1 MAHDP
6 PPRTSWG
13 TTNALLDIPATL
25 LVTPCPPWGSPDTHG
40 PPPDPHGA
48 TPDPSWAPQTI
59 HDSLPAASEAIPGVF
74 WALKNP
80 PLPLIQHLS
89 ESPDPSLGCP
99 DPSWVPPH
107 SHFTQLFKMHPYVA
121 AIVLDPI

>member
-1 MAHDP
+1 MIHLPELPGEP
-6 PPRTSWG
+6 PMPYWIFLPPYWSPL
-13 TTNALLDIPATL
+13 ALHGAALIPTDHPL
-25 LVTPCPPWGSPDTHG
+25 TPMG
-40 PPPDPHGA
+40 PPP
-48 TPDPSWAPQTI
+48 TPLGAPQTI

-89 ESPDPSLGCP
+89 ESPDPSWGCP